1 MVNTGFSLSTVV
13 IGALYAVGH
22 FASYIDNLRMRS
34 MYPPNTGRWVWSGQA
49 TTERRVGELGSMA
62 TPVLSE
68 GPSVAHKTLRKHY
81 RKLVDAVSRGQIAAA
96 LYEKEVV
103 EDDVIGLSTTNLS
116 SKQIGEKIMK
126 QVLQSIKLNPMLF
139 ESFCE
144 ALETESVTKEV
155 VAELKGESV

>member
-1 MVNTGFSLSTVV
+1 
-13 IGALYAVGH
+13 
-22 FASYIDNLRMRS
+22 
-34 MYPPNTGRWVWSGQA
+34 
-49 TTERRVGELGSMA
+49 MA